1 MKQYEWC
8 QEMYNIPHGPTRWA
22 EIRLFGDYCP
32 KCGSFNSHINKN
44 SIISFVIFI
53 LIGVMLFLMGIL

>member
-1 MKQYEWC
+1 
-8 QEMYNIPHGPTRWA
+8 MYNIPHGPTRWA
-22 EIRLFGDYCP
+22 EIRLFADYCP

>member
-1 MKQYEWC
+1 MKQCDGC

-22 EIRLFGDYCP
+22 EIHLFGDYCP
-32 KCGSFNSHINKN
+32 KCATFNSHINKN

-53 LIGVMLFLMGIL
+53 VIGVMLFLMGVL